1 MNINSSNIE
10 PGVYEDAD
18 FSRDFAAA
26 MHKGGQLC
34 TPPAKTESPSGLA
47 ADSALGGC
55 SMPYVFKWEDAQV
68 QVVEHFEEFSGLLA
82 FARGWSDA
90 GGVLAIDS
98 ATEFRGFRL

>member
-34 TPPAKTESPSGLA
+34 TPPAKTESSSGLA

-55 SMPYVFKWEDAQV
+55 SMPYVFTFTSDDGPC
-68 QVVEHFEEFSGLLA
+68 VERFEQFRHLMA
-82 FARGWSDA
+82 FGRGWA
-90 GGVLAIDS
+90 HGGGLFAPMS
-98 ATEFRGFRL
+98 EFEFRGYSK